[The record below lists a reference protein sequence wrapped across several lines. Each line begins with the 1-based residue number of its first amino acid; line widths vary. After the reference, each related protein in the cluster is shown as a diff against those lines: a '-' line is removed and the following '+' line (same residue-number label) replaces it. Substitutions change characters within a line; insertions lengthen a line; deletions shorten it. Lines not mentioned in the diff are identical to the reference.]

1 MQRRYGRQIAISIMM
16 FLMLSVAGY
25 CNDTSDTAIVNKITD
40 CVAEISSN
48 SLELQPVTSEAVV
61 ASESIIASEVAIAS
75 ESVVASGTVAASESV
90 DVGEA
95 VIASENVNVSEITI
109 ASETVVTSET
119 VTASDSVEAGEVVV
133 PFQSVNASETAVVS
147 ENVIASETI
156 IASETVIASESIDA
170 ALPVKSSS
178 VWDKTSEWFFNA
190 IASGTFSIEHIQA
203 SNASATESVFES
215 AIRNSRQIFE
225 NSYFNIVREAFKT
238 KEEIFAA
245 AAELDLPPEID
256 LKAVKNLNQS
266 FKFKF
271 PCQMMEF
278 QSSCATI
285 TPGLIKEEVWSS
297 DYKSLV
303 VIPEKMK
310 MGTEYTITLATATLT
325 FEGYPLK
332 EAAVINFTTYS
343 PEPASITMITPMNNA
358 KNVATGATIILSFS
372 KEIIW
377 DPDYSPAS
385 FSVYNESSMQYVP
398 LCPIT
403 AFNKK
408 TLALIPENDLDI
420 DSKYSV
426 NVFEGIK
433 TFVEDVD
440 EGQPEVAS
448 ATFTF
453 STSY

>member
-1 MQRRYGRQIAISIMM
+1 MAKKKIYMQCRHGRQIAISIMM
-16 FLMLSVAGY
+16 CLMLSGIVYGNNA
-25 CNDTSDTAIVNKITD
+25 SDTAIVNKITD
-40 CVAEISSN
+40 CVTEISSN
-48 SLELQPVTSEAVV
+48 SIKLPPV
-61 ASESIIASEVAIAS
+61 ASE
-75 ESVVASGTVAASESV
+75 T
-90 DVGEA
+90 
-95 VIASENVNVSEITI
+95 TMT
-109 ASETVVTSET
+109 SETVVTSET
-119 VTASDSVEAGEVVV
+119 VTASDSVDAGEVVV
-133 PFQSVNASETAVVS
+133 ASQSVNANETAAVS

-156 IASETVIASESIDA
+156 IASETLIASESIDA

-215 AIRNSRQIFE
+215 VIRNSRQIFE

-238 KEEIFAA
+238 KEEIFSTEVKL
-245 AAELDLPPEID
+245 ELAPEID
-256 LKAVKNLNQS
+256 LNSVKDLNQS
-266 FKFKF
+266 FIFTF
-271 PCQMMEF
+271 PCQMMDF

-285 TPGLIKEEVWSS
+285 TPGLIKEETWSS
-297 DYKSLV
+297 DYKSLLV
-303 VIPEKMK
+303 VPEKMK
-310 MGTEYTITLATATLT
+310 IGTEYTLTLATATLNAQ
-325 FEGYPLK
+325 GYPLK
-332 EAAVINFTTYS
+332 EAAVIHFKTFS
-343 PEPASITMITPMNNA
+343 PEPASITMVTPQNNA
-358 KNVATGATIILSFS
+358 VNVGTGSTIILHFS
-372 KEIIW
+372 KDIIW
-377 DPDYSPAS
+377 DSDYSPAS

-403 AFNKK
+403 AFNQK

-426 NVFEGIK
+426 NVSEGIK
-433 TFVEDVD
+433 TYVEGID